1 MKTSDTTGKISA
13 ALSNFQGD
21 LTAILKDGQAR
32 NSRYVSL
39 DAILE
44 TIYPLLKTHR
54 ISLVQGPE
62 NDEAMNFVCITTRIT
77 HESGEYM
84 ECSLRMPLP
93 KIISKDGKEV
103 INDAQ
108 KIGSATTY
116 GRRYTLAAML
126 GIAQTDDD
134 GESLEQKPVARPVKQ
149 YEPRQPQ
156 QNYNQ
161 ANTVLVDEEIG
172 QEKAMELHGIIKDAK
187 WDLDEI
193 KKYFREKCGP
203 DSVPDNFIHLK
214 QSMYNRMA
222 SAAHKRIADNKKADK
237 GSAK

>member
-1 MKTSDTTGKISA
+1 MKYSDSTGKISA

-54 ISLVQGPE
+54 ISVAQSPE
-62 NDEAMNFVCITTRIT
+62 NDASLANVCITTRLT

-84 ECSLRMPLP
+84 ESSLHMPLVEM
-93 KIISKDGKEV
+93 ISKEGKKI

-108 KIGSATTY
+108 KIGAAITY
-116 GRRYTLAAML
+116 GRRYALAAML

-134 GESLEQKPVARPVKQ
+134 AESLEQKPVARPIKQ
-149 YEPRQPQ
+149 YEQKSPPP
-156 QNYNQ
+156 NYSQ
-161 ANTVLVDEEIG
+161 GNTTLVDEEIG
-172 QEKAMELHGIIKDAK
+172 QELAMELHGLIKDAK
-187 WDLDEI
+187 WELEDI
-193 KKYFREKCGP
+193 KKYFREKFGA
-203 DSVPDNFIHLK
+203 DNVPDNFINLK
-214 QSMYNRMA
+214 KSMFNKMA
-222 SAAHKRIADNKKADK
+222 SAAHKRIADNKKAEK
-237 GSAK
+237 AK